1 MGILLARNSR
11 NVQLGTAID
20 KGRATATFFGARW
33 YNMIYALGLQVGTPS
48 RSKAVH
54 SANATN
60 LSHPQ
65 GRRFICDGRCCLPTF
80 IGITNQMKNM
90 AVCIG

>member
-1 MGILLARNSR
+1 MQWRSLADIERGAEEILIEA
-11 NVQLGTAID
+11 AH
-20 KGRATATFFGARW
+20 F
-33 YNMIYALGLQVGTPS
+33 GTPS
-48 RSKAVH
+48 RSRAVH

-60 LSHPQ
+60 LSHPH

-80 IGITNQMKNM
+80 IGITNQMKNI